1 MFSISILAKSDHA
14 SFFLSIWNV
23 VVIIV
28 SSSLSAGS
36 IIFVSSN
43 QFQWICFSP
52 HLGYILQL
60 SCMPGNFQ
68 QMPNRVN
75 FTLVSVGYFFN
86 L

>member
-1 MFSISILAKSDHA
+1 M
-14 SFFLSIWNV
+14 

-60 SCMPGNFQ
+60 PCMPGNFQ
-68 QMPNRVN
+68 QMPDRVN
-75 FTLVSVGYFFN
+75 FTLVSVGYFLGHGKINRSFGI
-86 L
+86 LLLSFL